1 MPALR
6 IASIAAAAP
15 LWLDTV
21 FTISIAEPEPI
32 LHTGIKDEPK
42 ESHRF
47 AFQSKSLMYWL
58 GSIGWDALAGY
69 TFVKVASNYGK
80 YPLIEPPFC

>member
-21 FTISIAEPEPI
+21 FTTSLAELEPI
-32 LHTGIKDEPK
+32 LHAGIKDEPR
-42 ESHRF
+42 ENHRF
-47 AFQSKSLMYWL
+47 AFQSNSLIYYWL

-80 YPLIEPPFC
+80 YP